1 MSGKLRNGIRKKGIY
16 DLTMWI
22 PKNRQDLRKHLNDPL
37 FKNSYY
43 LMATTLFTAGA
54 GFFFWIFAARLYTV
68 EEVGLGSAIL
78 SATWLLSILSVLG
91 FDIGLIRYLPEER
104 DKSRMIN
111 SCFTMTALVALV
123 LAVVF
128 ILGLQI
134 WSPAL
139 MILREQTLFG
149 LVFVLFT
156 IAMTLFGLQT
166 NVFVAFRQAK
176 YSFIQGSVAMLR
188 IVILPFLIT
197 FGAFGVYLSA
207 GLSTTIALIV
217 GNMLIL
223 KVFSAY
229 MPVPTINKKIIS
241 EMMHYSFGNNIANIF
256 YFFPVA
262 VLPLLVVDVL
272 GEAVNAYFYVAW
284 AIASVLLMIPFTT
297 STSLFAEGSFSPDE
311 LRQNV
316 IKSLKFI
323 FVLLVPAIIGI
334 SIFGR
339 YVLLLFG
346 KSYAENAYEVLLILS
361 LASIPHA
368 INVVYVAIKRVEQEI
383 MPVIYVYGAVAVLTL
398 IGSCVVI
405 PEMGLIGIGISWIFG
420 NGIVAL
426 IVGVK
431 MIRRL

>member
-1 MSGKLRNGIRKKGIY
+1 
-16 DLTMWI
+16 MWI
-22 PKNRQDLRKHLNDPL
+22 PKNRQDFIKHLNDPL

-43 LMATTLFTAGA
+43 LMATTLFTASS
-54 GFFFWIFAARLYTV
+54 GFFFWILAARLYTV
-68 EEVGLGSAIL
+68 EDVGLGSAIM
-78 SATWLLSILSVLG
+78 SAAWLLSILSVLG

-139 MILREQTLFG
+139 MILRERTIFG
-149 LVFVLFT
+149 AVFVLFT
-156 IAMTLFGLQT
+156 IVITLFGLQT

-188 IVILPFLIT
+188 VVILPFLVA

-207 GLSTTIALIV
+207 GLATAIALLA

-223 KVFSAY
+223 KVLSSY
-229 MPVPTINKKIIS
+229 RPVPVINKKMIN
-241 EMMHYSFGNNIANIF
+241 EMMYYSFGNNVANIF
-256 YFFPVA
+256 YFLPVA

-272 GEAVNAYFYVAW
+272 GEEINAYFYVAW

-334 SIFGR
+334 FIFGR

-346 KSYAENAYEVLLILS
+346 KSYAENAFGVLLILS
-361 LASIPHA
+361 IASIPHA
-368 INVVYVAIKRVEQEI
+368 INVVYVAIKRVKQEVI
-383 MPVIYVYGAVAVLTL
+383 LVIYVYGAVAVLTL

-405 PEMGLIGIGISWIFG
+405 QEMGLIGIGIAWIFG

-426 IVGVK
+426 IAGVK
-431 MIRRL
+431 MIQRL

>member
-1 MSGKLRNGIRKKGIY
+1 MKVLYFIEAVQKFLIRRKMRIFKNVQDFKKHF
-16 DLTMWI
+16 
-22 PKNRQDLRKHLNDPL
+22 NEPL

-43 LMATTLFTAGA
+43 LMAATLFTAGA

-68 EEVGLGSAIL
+68 EAVGLGSAIM
-78 SATWLLSILSVLG
+78 SATWLLSILSALG
-91 FDIGLIRYLPEER
+91 FDIGLIRYLPEEK

-111 SCFTMTALVALV
+111 SCLTISALAALL
-123 LAVVF
+123 LALVF

-139 MILREQTLFG
+139 MSLREHTFYG
-149 LVFVLFT
+149 AAFVLFT
-156 IAMTLFGLQT
+156 ITITLLGLQT

-188 IVILPFLIT
+188 IVLLPFLII
-197 FGAFGVYLSA
+197 FGAFGVYLSV
-207 GLSTTIALIV
+207 GLATAIALLV

-223 KVFSAY
+223 KVFSGY
-229 MPVPTINKKIIS
+229 RPVLAINKKVIRVMI
-241 EMMHYSFGNNIANIF
+241 HYSFGNNVANIF
-256 YFFPVA
+256 YFLPVA
-262 VLPLLVVDVL
+262 VLPLLVLAVL
-272 GEAVNAYFYVAW
+272 GEEVTAYFYVAW
-284 AIASVLLMIPFTT
+284 KISSVLLMVPFAT
-297 STSLFAEGSFSPDE
+297 STSLFAEGSFSPDV

-323 FVLLVPAIIGI
+323 FVLLIPAIMGI
-334 SIFGR
+334 FIFGR

-346 KSYAENAYEVLLILS
+346 AAYAENAFEVLLILS

-368 INVVYVAIKRVEQEI
+368 MIMVYVAIKRVKKET

-405 PEMGLIGIGISWIFG
+405 QEMGLIGIGISWIFG
-420 NGIVAL
+420 NGLVAVA
-426 IVGVK
+426 VGIK
-431 MIRRL
+431 MIR

>member
-1 MSGKLRNGIRKKGIY
+1 MRIS
-16 DLTMWI
+16 
-22 PKNRQDLRKHLNDPL
+22 KNVQDFRKHFNEPL

-43 LMATTLFTAGA
+43 LIANTLFTAGA

-68 EEVGLGSAIL
+68 EAIGLGSAIL
-78 SATWLLSILSVLG
+78 SATWLLSIISVLG
-91 FDIGLIRYLPEER
+91 FDIGLIRYLPEEK

-111 SCFTMTALVALV
+111 SCFTMTALASLMLALV
-123 LAVVF
+123 FL
-128 ILGLQI
+128 LGLQI

-139 MILREQTLFG
+139 MILQERTIFG
-149 LVFVLFT
+149 AVFVLLT

-188 IVILPFLIT
+188 IVILPFSIT
-197 FGAFGVYLSA
+197 LGAFGVYLSA
-207 GLSTTIALIV
+207 GLATAIALLV

-229 MPVPTINKKIIS
+229 MPVPTINKKMVS
-241 EMMHYSFGNNIANIF
+241 EMMHYSFGNNVANIF
-256 YFFPVA
+256 YFLPVA
-262 VLPLLVVDVL
+262 VLPLLVITVL
-272 GEAVNAYFYVAW
+272 GEEINAYFYVAW
-284 AIASVLLMIPFTT
+284 AIASILLMIPVTT

-323 FVLLVPAIIGI
+323 FVLLILGI
-334 SIFGR
+334 VGIFILGR

-346 KSYAENAYEVLLILS
+346 NAYAENAFEVLLILS
-361 LASIPHA
+361 IASIPHA
-368 INVVYVAIKRVEQEI
+368 INVVYVAVKRVKKET

-405 PEMGLIGIGISWIFG
+405 QEMGLIGIGISWIFG

>member
-1 MSGKLRNGIRKKGIY
+1 V
-16 DLTMWI
+16 
-22 PKNRQDLRKHLNDPL
+22 QDFRKHFNEPL

-43 LMATTLFTAGA
+43 LIANTLFTAGA

-68 EEVGLGSAIL
+68 EAIGLGSAIL
-78 SATWLLSILSVLG
+78 SATWLLSIISVLG
-91 FDIGLIRYLPEER
+91 FDIGLIRYLPEEK

-111 SCFTMTALVALV
+111 SCFTMTALASLMLALV
-123 LAVVF
+123 FL
-128 ILGLQI
+128 LGLQI

-139 MILREQTLFG
+139 MILQERTIFG
-149 LVFVLFT
+149 AVFVLLT

-188 IVILPFLIT
+188 IVILPFSIT
-197 FGAFGVYLSA
+197 LGAFGVYLSA
-207 GLSTTIALIV
+207 GLATAIALLV

-229 MPVPTINKKIIS
+229 MPVPTINKKMVS
-241 EMMHYSFGNNIANIF
+241 EMMHYSFGNNVANIF
-256 YFFPVA
+256 YFLPVA
-262 VLPLLVVDVL
+262 VLPLLVITVL
-272 GEAVNAYFYVAW
+272 GEEINAYFYVAW
-284 AIASVLLMIPFTT
+284 AIASILLMIPVTT

-323 FVLLVPAIIGI
+323 FVLLILGI
-334 SIFGR
+334 VGIFILGR

-346 KSYAENAYEVLLILS
+346 NAYAENAFEVLLILS
-361 LASIPHA
+361 IASIPHA
-368 INVVYVAIKRVEQEI
+368 INVVYVAVKRVKKET

-405 PEMGLIGIGISWIFG
+405 QEMGLIGIGISWIFG